1 MNRKGWEKSATTNSE
16 STEQIERGLV
26 FEMVWNN
33 HQLTYQGT
41 LFVNQLKT
49 SSFNDQKPD
58 LHDLQIRGMFSDKF
72 LHTMIPTK
80 ILLSVIGITCRFSTT
95 IG

>member
-1 MNRKGWEKSATTNSE
+1 MNRKGWEKSATTNRE

-33 HQLTYQGT
+33 HQLIYQGT

-49 SSFNDQKPD
+49 EF
-58 LHDLQIRGMFSDKF
+58 
-72 LHTMIPTK
+72 
-80 ILLSVIGITCRFSTT
+80 
-95 IG
+95 